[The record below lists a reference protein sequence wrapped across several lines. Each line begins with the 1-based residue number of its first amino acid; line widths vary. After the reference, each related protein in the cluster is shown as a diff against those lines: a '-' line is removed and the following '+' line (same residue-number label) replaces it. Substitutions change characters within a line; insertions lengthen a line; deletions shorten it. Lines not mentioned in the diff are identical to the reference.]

1 MTAQENVEK
10 GLLKRVN
17 YSKKR
22 TITIR
27 DYRQREKD

>member
-1 MTAQENVEK
+1 MIAQGNVEK

-22 TITIR
+22 TIKKG
-27 DYRQREKD
+27 DYRQREKN